1 MADHSD
7 PPPDPADDAGVD
19 AANAGAAAEPT
30 GEIPAVGGDDITT
43 AVPVD
48 APGAGDAPEPPPQP
62 SGAAPADGAGPPPS
76 APRARSVAARR
87 WITAIA
93 GAVIL
98 LAGGSIALAVS
109 SSRGKPTHR
118 GGAPNIPVVTA
129 TTLPSGP
136 PCPLTGQPTSASG
149 VPQRPALAIKVDN
162 YPQAR
167 PQSGLNQAD
176 IVFEEPVES
185 GITRLVAVFQ
195 CQSPP
200 LVGPIRS
207 ARAVDTQILDQ
218 LSKPLFIHAGGISPV
233 LAMLREAAIIND
245 DIFDHGSIVQKVSGR
260 AAPYNTYVSAAAGWG
275 LDKSDTTP
283 PAPLFTYAT
292 ATPPGTPVTALHI
305 PFSGTNDDHWQWS
318 APHQS
323 WLLSFGSSPATV
335 AGGGQISAAN
345 VVVQTVH
352 VTHGPWAEN
361 SAGAL
366 EVQSQMTGSGPVMV
380 LRSGEAITGTWHRGS
395 LEQTTTL
402 TASDGSPIALAP
414 GNTWVEIVP
423 STVKVTTAATPST
436 STTRPS

>member
-7 PPPDPADDAGVD
+7 PPSEPADDAGSGPVDD
-19 AANAGAAAEPT
+19 AATEPT
-30 GEIPAVGGDDITT
+30 GETPATGADDITT
-43 AVPVD
+43 AVPIDTTRADD
-48 APGAGDAPEPPPQP
+48 AVEPPPEQRDAP
-62 SGAAPADGAGPPPS
+62 TKDGTARPASGA
-76 APRARSVAARR
+76 RKRSVANRR
-87 WITAIA
+87 WMAAIA
-93 GAVIL
+93 GLVIL
-98 LAGGSIALAVS
+98 LAGGGIALAVS
-109 SSRGKPTHR
+109 SSRGKTTPK
-118 GGAPNIPVVTA
+118 GAPNIPVVT
-129 TTLPSGP
+129 TTTAPSGP
-136 PCPLTGQPTSASG
+136 PCPLTGEPTSASG

-176 IVFEEPVES
+176 LVFEEPVES

-207 ARAVDTQILDQ
+207 ARAVDVQILDQ

-233 LAMLREAAIIND
+233 LSLLRDADIIND
-245 DIFDHGSIVQKVSGR
+245 DIFDYGSIVQKVSGR
-260 AAPYNTYVSAAAGWG
+260 SAPYNTYVSAAAGWG
-275 LDKSDTTP
+275 LDRRDTTP
-283 PAPLFTYAT
+283 PAPLFTYSAT
-292 ATPPGTPVTALHI
+292 APPGSPVTALHI

-318 APHQS
+318 AAHQS

-335 AGGGQISAAN
+335 AGGGQITAAN
-345 VVVQTVH
+345 IVVQTVH
-352 VTHGPWAEN
+352 VTYGPWAEN

-380 LRSGEAITGTWHRGS
+380 LRNGEVITGTWHRGS